1 MIMIIRD
8 LKLWLLFCP
17 QLTCKNSMK
26 KKEKIGYLNRAARTK
41 KRNSNLFCF
50 AVDGVTPEVHAKIVL
65 ELKLHPICWWW
76 CQHSAAAVVNDSNQR
91 LLEQIS
97 LQSKLKKQ
105 ANRCMITIIISDCQ
119 SESHPGFTTILSLAI
134 RQNMT

>member
-1 MIMIIRD
+1 MATFLPATHLQKFYEKGENR
-8 LKLWLLFCP
+8 LFE
-17 QLTCKNSMK
+17 QH
-26 KKEKIGYLNRAARTK
+26 RAARTK

-65 ELKLHPICWWW
+65 GLKLHPICWW
-76 CQHSAAAVVNDSNQR
+76 CQHSAAVVVNDSNQR

-119 SESHPGFTTILSLAI
+119 SESHPGFTTILSLCTKK
-134 RQNMT
+134 NMT

>member
-1 MIMIIRD
+1 MATFLPATHLQKFYEKEGENR
-8 LKLWLLFCP
+8 LFE
-17 QLTCKNSMK
+17 QSSKN
-26 KKEKIGYLNRAARTK
+26 K

-65 ELKLHPICWWW
+65 ELKLHPICCWW
-76 CQHSAAAVVNDSNQR
+76 CQHSAAVVNDSNQR

-119 SESHPGFTTILSLAI
+119 SESHPGFTTILSLCTKK
-134 RQNMT
+134 NMT